1 MSTRRHRAYVTL
13 LAAALLAPFAFTTTA
28 EDTAAAGAPNLI
40 GKDFTGWK
48 LKNEKASLW
57 KSAGDVKMD
66 PKNNKEL
73 LPTAEPAQTPLLVND
88 LKEKQHGSDIYTEK
102 EFGDCELHVELLVP
116 KGSNSG
122 VYLMGRYEIQVL
134 DSFGKGKAKPPAKGD
149 LGGIYNTQAP
159 TPDNYEPK
167 PAGEWQTLDVVFRAP
182 KFDAAGA
189 KNTNARFVSVKLNGK
204 EIHKDVDV
212 PKPTGGEISP
222 TEAPEGPVLF
232 QGDHGPVAFRNL
244 RVKETTK

>member
-13 LAAALLAPFAFTTTA
+13 LAAALLAPFTFTTTA
-28 EDTAAAGAPNLI
+28 EDAGAAAGAPNLI
-40 GKDFTGWK
+40 GKDFTGWR

-57 KSAGDVKMD
+57 KIAGDVKMD
-66 PKNNKEL
+66 PNNNKEL
-73 LPTAEPAQTPLLVND
+73 LPTQEPGETPLLVND
-88 LKEKQHGSDIYTEK
+88 LKEKQHGCDVYTDK

-134 DSFGKGKAKPPAKGD
+134 DSFGKGKTKPPTKGA

-159 TPDNYEPK
+159 LPDNYAPK
-167 PAGEWQTLDVVFRAP
+167 PAGEWQTLDVTFRAP
-182 KFDAAGA
+182 KFDAAGV

-204 EIHKDVDV
+204 EIHKDVEA

-222 TEAPEGPVLF
+222 NEAPKGPILF
-232 QGDHGPVAFRNL
+232 QGD
-244 RVKETTK
+244 